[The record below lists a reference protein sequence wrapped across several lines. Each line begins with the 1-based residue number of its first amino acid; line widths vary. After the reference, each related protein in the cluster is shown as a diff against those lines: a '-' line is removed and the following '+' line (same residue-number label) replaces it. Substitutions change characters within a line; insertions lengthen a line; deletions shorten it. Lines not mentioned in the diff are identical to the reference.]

1 MLKAV
6 KAIVVGL
13 AILGFGIV
21 MIIQGFE
28 SDKPETGFLGLVA
41 VFMGFFGALAGVR
54 MIFVPASVGGSG
66 RRSTATE
73 SQAASQAD
81 ARATSESPVASIEN
95 EIFGGHRRVILP
107 QDSLPPLPIKL

>member
-54 MIFVPASVGGSG
+54 MIFVPASVGGSRTFHVPSANISAG
-66 RRSTATE
+66 NDDVPPSAGVTVTSTVAPLGGTGAT
-73 SQAASQAD
+73 
-81 ARATSESPVASIEN
+81 RP
-95 EIFGGHRRVILP
+95 
-107 QDSLPPLPIKL
+107 